1 MENSNNQDFSSLVKK
16 ERISEIVKRNTS
28 DGELPLVKSESI
40 GINLD
45 QILKNPGLK
54 SDLLI
59 EDGDI
64 IIIPKKL
71 ETVRLR
77 GELLYPTTVRYSQSR
92 GLKYYINSAGGFDL
106 RAKRSSTY
114 VVYANGDVSRTK
126 KFLFFNFYP
135 KAEPGCEVIVPK
147 KSFKNPIAASQILNF
162 TTGLSALILAITQIK

>member
-1 MENSNNQDFSSLVKK
+1 M
-16 ERISEIVKRNTS
+16 
-28 DGELPLVKSESI
+28 DGDIPLAKSESI

-77 GELLYPTTVRYSQSR
+77 GELLYPTTVRHSPSR

-106 RAKRSSTY
+106 KAKRSSTY
-114 VVYANGDVSRTK
+114 VVYSNGDVARTK
-126 KFLFFNFYP
+126 KFLFFNLYP

-147 KSFKNPIAASQILNF
+147 KSDKNPLAVSQILNF
-162 TTGLSALILAITQIK
+162 TTGLAALILAINQIN